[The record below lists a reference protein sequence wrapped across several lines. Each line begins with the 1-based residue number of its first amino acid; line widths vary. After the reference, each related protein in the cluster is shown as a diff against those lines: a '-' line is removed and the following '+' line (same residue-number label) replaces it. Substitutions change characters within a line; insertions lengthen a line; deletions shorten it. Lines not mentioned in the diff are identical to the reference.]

1 MKLSQLFKLQRSS
14 DPSTDQ
20 TLQGD
25 HMSSTTPTDPQLN
38 QLIDS
43 VIANTQSAQDTATAA
58 VEKVAKPKKAAAKK
72 KAAVKKVVK
81 KR

>member
-14 DPSTDQ
+14 DPSTVQ

-38 QLIDS
+38 QLIDN
-43 VIANTQSAQDTATAA
+43 VIANTQTAAETATAA
-58 VEKVAKPKKAAAKK
+58 VAKVAKPKKAA
-72 KAAVKKVVK
+72 
-81 KR
+81 RRRQQPRRLL